1 MSPASLTQRVA
12 NSSAWLAASRLLVRT
27 IGLISTL
34 ILARL
39 LTPGDFGLVA
49 LASAFYFVIETLSDF
64 RFEQALLALQD
75 TRDIDFD
82 TAWTMNAA
90 RGLLVATIMVIGA
103 YPYAELMDEERLT
116 LLMLA
121 LALVPL
127 IDGFKNPHF
136 IRFEKEFNQR
146 KEFTLQIAA
155 KTGGFIVTLSLALIY
170 RSYWALLAGMV
181 TATTARVVLSYLLR
195 PAIPSLTLASMNRL
209 MNFSGWLMGGQLVTA
224 AIGRAQFFL
233 AGAFLPA
240 SAVGFLHV
248 GSEIANMAT
257 AETLAPIRRV
267 LLPALAQKAG
277 NPEDHHSAFGA
288 AMEVIIGLAL
298 PIGIGIS
305 LIAEQLVPLL
315 LGGQWHGA
323 INVMQFVG
331 MVGALTAV
339 SSMGETMLV
348 STGKTRPLFNLELM
362 KLVYVL
368 PGFWLGITLAGLKGV
383 LVAWLTIALISLLVN
398 LEVIRRHT
406 GINQW
411 TLLAPCWRSPLAV
424 LMMAI
429 SVSLTRSWLPAT
441 GSGLIQDLGG
451 LLLTMLAGAASY
463 SATHLLLWHLVG
475 RPRGFESRALEIG
488 ASLRLRVG

>member
-1 MSPASLTQRVA
+1 MSRASLTQRVA
-12 NSSAWLAASRLLVRT
+12 KSSAWLAASRLLVRT

-49 LASAFYFVIETLSDF
+49 LASAFYFVIETMSDF

-90 RGLLVATIMVIGA
+90 RGLLVAGLMALGA

-127 IDGFKNPHF
+127 IDGLKNPHF

-146 KEFTLQIAA
+146 REFTLQIAA
-155 KTGGFIVTLSLALIY
+155 KFGGFLVTLSLAWLY

-181 TATTARVVLSYLLR
+181 TATAVRVVLSYVLR
-195 PAIPSLTLASMNRL
+195 PARPSLTLASMSRL

-240 SAVGFLHV
+240 SSVGFLHV
-248 GSEIANMAT
+248 GSEIASMAT

-267 LLPALAQKAG
+267 LLPALAQKVD
-277 NPEDHHSAFGA
+277 NPEEHYSAFGA

-305 LIAEQLVPLL
+305 LVADQLVPLL

-323 INVMQFVG
+323 IIVMQFVG
-331 MVGALTAV
+331 IVGALAAV
-339 SSMGETMLV
+339 SSMGDTMLV

-362 KLVYVL
+362 KLIYVL
-368 PGFWLGITLAGLKGV
+368 PGFWLGITLGGLKGV
-383 LVAWLTIALISLLVN
+383 LMAWLGIALISLLVN

-406 GINQW
+406 GVNQW

-424 LMMAI
+424 AVMAVTI
-429 SVSLTRSWLPAT
+429 GLVRSWLPAA
-441 GSGLIQDLGG
+441 GAGLIPDLGG
-451 LLLTMLAGAASY
+451 LLLTVLAGAAGY
-463 SATHLLLWHLVG
+463 VLTHLLLWHLAG
-475 RPRGFESRALEIG
+475 KPRGFESRALEIG
-488 ASLRLRVG
+488 SALGRVFG

>member
-1 MSPASLTQRVA
+1 MSPVSLTQRVA

-49 LASAFYFVIETLSDF
+49 LAAAFYFVIETLSDF

-90 RGLLVATIMVIGA
+90 RGLLVAVVLAVGA
-103 YPYAELMDEERLT
+103 YPYAQLMDEERLT

-127 IDGFKNPHF
+127 IDGLKNPHF

-146 KEFTLQIAA
+146 KTFTLQIAA
-155 KTGGFIVTLSLALIY
+155 KAAGFLVTVTLALIY
-170 RSYWALLAGMV
+170 RNYWALLAGMV

-195 PAIPSLTLASMNRL
+195 PAVPAPTLASMHRL

-240 SAVGFLHV
+240 SSVGFLHV
-248 GSEIANMAT
+248 GSEIANMVT
-257 AETLAPIRRV
+257 TETLAPIRRV
-267 LLPALAQKAG
+267 LLPALAQKVDD
-277 NPEDHHSAFGA
+277 PEDHYAAFGA
-288 AMEVIIGLAL
+288 AMEVMIGLAL
-298 PIGIGIS
+298 PIGVGIA
-305 LIAEQLVPLL
+305 LVADQLVPLL
-315 LGGQWHGA
+315 LGDQWHGA
-323 INVMQFVG
+323 IDVIRFVG
-331 MVGALTAV
+331 LVGALSAV
-339 SSMGETMLV
+339 STMGETMLV
-348 STGKTRPLFNLELM
+348 STGKTRPLFYLELM
-362 KLVYVL
+362 KLIYVL
-368 PGFWLGITLAGLKGV
+368 PGFWLGITLGGLQGV
-383 LVAWLTIALISLLVN
+383 LVAWLAIALVSLLIN

-406 GINQW
+406 GIGQW

-424 LMMAI
+424 ALMTVAI
-429 SVSLTRSWLPAT
+429 GLTRSWLPAT
-441 GSGLIQDLGG
+441 GGGLAADLGG
-451 LLLTMLAGAASY
+451 LALTVVSGAASY
-463 SATHLLLWHLVG
+463 VATHLLLWHLAG
-475 RPRGFESRALEIG
+475 RPLGFESRVLEIG
-488 ASLRLRVG
+488 AAVRRALG

>member
-1 MSPASLTQRVA
+1 
-12 NSSAWLAASRLLVRT
+12 
-27 IGLISTL
+27 
-34 ILARL
+34 
-39 LTPGDFGLVA
+39 
-49 LASAFYFVIETLSDF
+49 
-64 RFEQALLALQD
+64 
-75 TRDIDFD
+75 
-82 TAWTMNAA
+82 
-90 RGLLVATIMVIGA
+90 
-103 YPYAELMDEERLT
+103 
-116 LLMLA
+116 
-121 LALVPL
+121 
-127 IDGFKNPHF
+127 
-136 IRFEKEFNQR
+136 
-146 KEFTLQIAA
+146 
-155 KTGGFIVTLSLALIY
+155 
-170 RSYWALLAGMV
+170 
-181 TATTARVVLSYLLR
+181 
-195 PAIPSLTLASMNRL
+195 
-209 MNFSGWLMGGQLVTA
+209 
-224 AIGRAQFFL
+224 
-233 AGAFLPA
+233 
-240 SAVGFLHV
+240 
-248 GSEIANMAT
+248 
-257 AETLAPIRRV
+257 
-267 LLPALAQKAG
+267 
-277 NPEDHHSAFGA
+277 
-288 AMEVIIGLAL
+288 VIIGLAL

-424 LMMAI
+424 LIMVV

-488 ASLRLRVG
+488 ASLRRRFR